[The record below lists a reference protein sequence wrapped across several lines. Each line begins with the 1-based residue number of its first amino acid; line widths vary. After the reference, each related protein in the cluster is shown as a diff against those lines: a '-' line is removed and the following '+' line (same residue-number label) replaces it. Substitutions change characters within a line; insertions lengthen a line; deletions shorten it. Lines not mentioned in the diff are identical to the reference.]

1 MNKKKILVLRG
12 IQGSGKTTFAKQ
24 WVSEDPEHRVR
35 FNRDDMRNMLGPYWV
50 PKREGFIT
58 ELFSNFMLYAMAEQ
72 KDIVVDNMNLNPKAL
87 EEIEEIRTVWNH
99 LNRTS
104 SPVLDDYEIEVKD
117 FFDVTLETCIER
129 DSKREN
135 PIGEE
140 IIRKTYNKY
149 KDSYPL

>member
-1 MNKKKILVLRG
+1 MRKKIIVLQG
-12 IQGSGKTTFAKQ
+12 LPGSGKSTWAKE
-24 WVSEDPEHRVR
+24 WVKEDPKHRIR
-35 FNRDDMRNMLGPYWV
+35 FNRDDMRNMMGPYWV
-50 PKREGFIT
+50 PQRESLIT
-58 ELFSNFMLYAMAEQ
+58 ELFESFLMIAMSSQ
-72 KDIVVDNMNLNPKAL
+72 KDIVIDNMNLNPKAL
-87 EEIEEIRTVWNH
+87 AEIEELMLLWNH

-104 SPVLDDYEIEVKD
+104 SPVLDDYEIEIKD
-117 FFDVTLETCIER
+117 FFDVPVETCIER